1 MATNIKADYEKIL
14 EIQEQMKQTKEKLV
28 EKMNDTKQAIDKLD
42 NGDIWRGAGFESY
55 RDKMEAFRAIF
66 NAFTLDL
73 TTMTK
78 NLDEVV
84 EKYKKVDKEAM
95 AKVQGGA

>member
-28 EKMNDTKQAIDKLD
+28 NKMNDTKQAIDKLD
-42 NGDIWRGAGFESY
+42 NDNTWQGSGCSAY
-55 RDKMEAFRAIF
+55 KDKMAAFRARF

-95 AKVQGGA
+95 AKIQGGA

>member
-1 MATNIKADYEKIL
+1 MASVIKADYEKIL
-14 EIQEQMKQTKEKLV
+14 EIQTEMTKTKEKLV
-28 EKMNDTKQAIDKLD
+28 EIMNDTKQAIDRLD
-42 NGDIWRGAGFESY
+42 NDDVWRGAGYEEY
-55 RDKMEAFRAIF
+55 RDKMAAFRARF

>member
-14 EIQEQMKQTKEKLV
+14 EIQKQMKKTKDKLV

-55 RDKMEAFRAIF
+55 RDKMAAFRARF

-95 AKVQGGA
+95 AKIQGGA

>member
-42 NGDIWRGAGFESY
+42 NGDIWRGAGFEAY
-55 RDKMEAFRAIF
+55 RDKMAAFRARF

-95 AKVQGGA
+95 AKIRGGA

>member
-1 MATNIKADYEKIL
+1 MANVIKADYEKIL
-14 EIQEQMKQTKEKLV
+14 EIQTDMKKLKNKLV

-42 NGDIWRGAGFESY
+42 NNDVWKGAGYERY

-95 AKVQGGA
+95 AKIQGGA